1 MDLPSDP
8 WMNFCSATFCSA
20 CLIYQCNIITQLNP
34 NATLTFLY
42 NVSDYSGVRYAHQ
55 PHVRAKKYSDQF
67 VSSTPVCPKDMVSV
81 WTKEELPTALIDI
94 PNKKKVSCISW
105 KAKTC

>member
-8 WMNFCSATFCSA
+8 WMHNCSATFCSA

-42 NVSDYSGVRYAHQ
+42 NASGLVNFSGVGYAQ
-55 PHVRAKKYSDQF
+55 WPHVRTKKYSDQF

-81 WTKEELPTALIDI
+81 WTKKELPTALIDI
-94 PNKKKVSCISW
+94 PNKKKVNCI
-105 KAKTC
+105 TVC